1 MALQQNTSGQL
12 PDKMPRTDHV
22 RYNGVWYVEWIDPL
36 EDVRKCR
43 IAGNSAL
50 MEMAY
55 QEGYQAAKQVYTGK
69 CGR

>member
-1 MALQQNTSGQL
+1 LALQANTSGQL

-43 IAGNSAL
+43 IAGDTVQL
-50 MEMAY
+50 EKAY
-55 QEGYQAAKQVYTGK
+55 QQGVED
-69 CGR
+69 GRSRRVP